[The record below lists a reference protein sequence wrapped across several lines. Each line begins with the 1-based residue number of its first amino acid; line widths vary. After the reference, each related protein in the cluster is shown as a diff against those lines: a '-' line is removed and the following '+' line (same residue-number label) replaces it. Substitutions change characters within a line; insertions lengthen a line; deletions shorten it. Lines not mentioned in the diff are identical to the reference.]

1 MDGTTKSSGGKRLRR
16 WRANFIAAPFEVK
29 ILTIIVVLIALA
41 TYLVFLPNNVGK
53 IATGIAIPGGGTF
66 MILAAA
72 ASLKLLLHEQ
82 TLEVQLGHRTLFIVS
97 SLMILIFYCM
107 GHALFRHDDQS
118 AEVFRLICLYRP
130 YYNFW
135 LPLFMILV
143 MSARTVPM
151 AVKYFKLPKEE
162 QLKSQTD

>member
-1 MDGTTKSSGGKRLRR
+1 MVSRISIFGNKRSKR
-16 WRANFIAAPFEVK
+16 WRANFTAAPFEVK
-29 ILTIIVVLIALA
+29 TLSIIVVLIALA
-41 TYLVFLPNNVGK
+41 SFLVFLPNNVGE
-53 IATGIAIPGGGTF
+53 IATGIATPGGGTF

-72 ASLKLLLHEQ
+72 DSLRLLSHDQ
-82 TLEVQLGHRTLFIVS
+82 TLKVQLGHRIRFTAS
-97 SLMILIFYCM
+97 SLMILVFYCM
-107 GHALFRHDDQS
+107 GHAPFRHDDQS